1 MATTV
6 DVQADVAGKVWKIV
20 ARQGD
25 SLQADDTVLIL
36 ESMKMEIP
44 VFAPVP
50 GRLAELLVAEG
61 ETVNEG
67 QTVGR
72 LELG

>member
-6 DVQADVAGKVWKIV
+6 DVQADIAGKVWKIV

-25 SLQADDTVLIL
+25 TLQADDPVLIL

-44 VFAPVP
+44 VGAPVP
-50 GRLAELLVAEG
+50 GRLAELLVEEG
-61 ETVNEG
+61 ETVAEG

-72 LELG
+72 LEVA